1 MNENLNNSDS
11 MKSVLLDVLGA
22 SQSELDVCINELRE
36 KLRNYEYNAQN
47 LMTLFI
53 ASMCD
58 ISVQD
63 MMSIGGSVRCA
74 QARFLL
80 CYALRY
86 LLGYSYVELAD
97 RVEFNGERLTRDGI
111 RKGVEVMSNLIK
123 NKQGGWHKRWL
134 ILASIFDD
142 ENIGV

>member
-63 MMSIGGSVRCA
+63 MMSIGGSGDDG
-74 QARFLL
+74 
-80 CYALRY
+80 
-86 LLGYSYVELAD
+86 LGDSA
-97 RVEFNGERLTRDGI
+97 
-111 RKGVEVMSNLIK
+111 
-123 NKQGGWHKRWL
+123 
-134 ILASIFDD
+134 ASIEDKSG
-142 ENIGV
+142 ESWW